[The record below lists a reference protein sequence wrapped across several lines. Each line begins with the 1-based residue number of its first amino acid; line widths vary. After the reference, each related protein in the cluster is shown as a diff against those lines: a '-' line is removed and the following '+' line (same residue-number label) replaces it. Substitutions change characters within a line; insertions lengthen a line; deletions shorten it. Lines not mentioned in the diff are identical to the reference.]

1 MITIEQEAVP
11 LLLSVILP
19 AIGAMTFIVR
29 HFWLKAKCFELLKQ
43 RVESYEVQAE
53 KDRKTHHD
61 IYDRVN
67 CMATDLAHMKGTLD
81 TMARE
86 REYRTP

>member
-1 MITIEQEAVP
+1 MIVIEQEAVP
-11 LLLSVILP
+11 LILSIMLP
-19 AIGAMTFIVR
+19 AMGAAVFVVR

-67 CMATDLAHMKGTLD
+67 AMAADLAHMRGILD
-81 TMARE
+81 SLALKR
-86 REYRTP
+86 

>member
-1 MITIEQEAVP
+1 MIVIEEAAIP
-11 LLLSVILP
+11 LILSIMLP
-19 AIGAMTFIVR
+19 AMGAAAFVVR

-43 RVESYEVQAE
+43 RVESYEIQAE

-67 CMATDLAHMKGTLD
+67 AMAADLAHMKGTLD
-81 TMARE
+81 AMARH
-86 REYRTP
+86 

>member
-1 MITIEQEAVP
+1 MITIEAEAVP
-11 LLLSVILP
+11 LILSIVLP
-19 AIGAMTFIVR
+19 AMGAATFVIR

-67 CMATDLAHMKGTLD
+67 AMSSDLAHMRGILD
-81 TMARE
+81 AMASSTKR
-86 REYRTP
+86 